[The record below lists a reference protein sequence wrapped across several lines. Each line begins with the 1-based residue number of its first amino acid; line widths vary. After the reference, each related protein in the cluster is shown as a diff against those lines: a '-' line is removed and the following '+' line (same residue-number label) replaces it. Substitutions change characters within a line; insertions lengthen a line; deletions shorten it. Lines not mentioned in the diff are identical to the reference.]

1 MKILFN
7 KENVGTGELQEI
19 LGFTDADM
27 TISDLWPYLRTASRE
42 VYEIIGKDNYE
53 ICETVGSSE
62 VAVAEEN
69 QELYDLV
76 RYAIAFNA
84 FRKYAPLND
93 IAFTNEGR
101 LFRRDE
107 HTVAAFEWQIDKS
120 NDEMERRYYEA
131 VDEII
136 TFILD
141 SEELE
146 TSDFMTEFSGLY
158 VPNLKTFQRFVNI
171 NNSHLLFFKL
181 APSLRLCEQREI
193 INRMGDKFADYK
205 TKEKKDHYITNLIQN
220 CCVYFA
226 MMDGIQ
232 KFSVQLFP
240 EGLMKA
246 EKPNK
251 KAASGYDK
259 ESMTMYYRGQLEKLL
274 KDLETE
280 IQKLKPVYTT
290 PPQIKFCPDDGYVS
304 L

>member
-7 KENVGTGELQEI
+7 KENTGNGELHDI
-19 LGFTDADM
+19 LGFVDANI
-27 TISDLWPYLRTASRE
+27 TIADLWPYLRTSSRE
-42 VYEIIGKDNYE
+42 VFEIIGKDNYQ
-53 ICETVGSSE
+53 ICETVPGE
-62 VAVAEEN
+62 DPVTDEN
-69 QELYDLV
+69 QELYELV

-93 IAFTNEGR
+93 LAFTTEGR
-101 LFRRDE
+101 LFRRDD
-107 HTVAAFEWQIDKS
+107 HQAAGFEWQIDKS

-146 TSDFMTEFSGLY
+146 PSDFMTEFSGLY

-171 NNSHLLFFKL
+171 NNSHLLYFKL
-181 APSLRLCEQREI
+181 APALRLCEQREI

-205 TKEKKDHYITNLIQN
+205 TKEKKDDYVTNLIQN

-259 ESMTMYYRGQLEKLL
+259 ESTSVYYRNQLEKLL
-274 KDLETE
+274 KDLEIE
-280 IQKLKPVYTT
+280 MQKLKPVYTT
-290 PPQIKFCPDDGYVS
+290 PPQIKFGKDDGYVS
-304 L
+304 V